1 MAAGKHKKT
10 PKRSTF
16 QKDSAA
22 QTSSLRRIRVPA
34 ANQFPLVSETS
45 SIGMHKLAHSP
56 HTRQQEADGVATG
69 PCRFVSMVTA
79 PLLLLLLQSITNQLT
94 PSCEP
99 ALSADRLMDLSTKAS
114 RRVPSQSGLIPPAAT
129 TAHLVFR
136 LVPLLVCY
144 FLEVLVGPGARLR
157 LPVGQLPLQA
167 HHVLGRDVLAGVV
180 NDGPHAGGVA

>member
-45 SIGMHKLAHSP
+45 SIGMHRLAHSP

-79 PLLLLLLQSITNQLT
+79 PLLLLLLLQSITNQLT

-99 ALSADRLMDLSTKAS
+99 ALSADHQNGSLD
-114 RRVPSQSGLIPPAAT
+114 QSLPEGSLA
-129 TAHLVFR
+129 
-136 LVPLLVCY
+136 
-144 FLEVLVGPGARLR
+144 VGPNSSSRYNRPPSISSRPTSRLLFPGGPRWARR
-157 LPVGQLPLQA
+157 PPSPSSGPVAFASAPC
-167 HHVLGRDVLAGVV
+167 
-180 NDGPHAGGVA
+180 PWS